1 MATPS
6 PTTTLCFF
14 LFFSHHFLCCFSPI
28 VVLNFSGYY
37 LVPSTRLKKMQA
49 PCNEPLAIDD
59 NNKVNDSITTLLIA
73 MVEGQDIPSEVV
85 PHDASI
91 DPSRLVA
98 KGEDL
103 QNAKLK
109 ISITNG
115 LSSHIF
121 N

>member
-1 MATPS
+1 M
-6 PTTTLCFF
+6 
-14 LFFSHHFLCCFSPI
+14 
-28 VVLNFSGYY
+28 VLNFLGYY
-37 LVPSTRLKKMQA
+37 LVPFTRLKKMQA
-49 PCNEPLAIDD
+49 PCSEPLAIDD
-59 NNKVNDSITTLLIA
+59 NNKVNYSIT

-91 DPSRLVA
+91 DPSRLMV

-103 QNAKLK
+103 QNAKLE